1 MSAPQPPNPYNQPG
15 GWPPQQPQQPYG
27 QQPYGAPQ
35 QPYGAPQQ
43 PYGQQPYG
51 APQQPYGQQYPQQ
64 YGQPPGRPPYGPQ
77 PPRNGGNKTLP
88 LLLGGGAVLVIVLV
102 VGAFLLF
109 SGSDGGIGG
118 SSKSPREVAEA
129 WVNGTGDKKNLVCK
143 ADLAKLDSAK
153 TTATMPTNTKMPNID
168 SKSTLKSVDVPSGAN
183 SGSFTTEISVK
194 VLGKTSSQT
203 FTYKLVQESG
213 DWKVCGITEAL
224 LK

>member
-15 GWPPQQPQQPYG
+15 GWQ
-27 QQPYGAPQ
+27 PQ

-43 PYGQQPYG
+43 PYGGQQPYG
-51 APQQPYGQQYPQQ
+51 APQPYGPAGQQYPQ
-64 YGQPPGRPPYGPQ
+64 YGQPPPGQPPYGQQFPQ

-88 LLLGGGAVLVIVLV
+88 LLLGGGALILILIV
-102 VGAFLLF
+102 VGAFVLF
-109 SGSDGGIGG
+109 SGEDGGIGG

-143 ADLAKLDSAK
+143 SDLAKLDSVK
-153 TTATMPTNTKMPNID
+153 TTGTVPTNVPKVD
-168 SKSTLKSVDVPSGAN
+168 AKSTLKSVDVASGAS
-183 SGSFTTEISVK
+183 SGTFTTEISVK
-194 VLGKTSSQT
+194 VAGKTTAQT

-213 DWKVCGITEAL
+213 DWKVCGLTEAL

>member
-15 GWPPQQPQQPYG
+15 GWQPQQPYG
-27 QQPYGAPQ
+27 AQQPYGGQQPYGQQQPYGAPQ
-35 QPYGAPQQ
+35 QPYGPAGQQPPQYGAPGQQ
-43 PYGQQPYG
+43 PYGQQF
-51 APQQPYGQQYPQQ
+51 
-64 YGQPPGRPPYGPQ
+64 PQ

-88 LLLGGGAVLVIVLV
+88 LLLGGGAVLVIVII
-102 VGAFLLF
+102 VGAFFLF
-109 SGSDGGIGG
+109 SGEDGGIGG

-143 ADLAKLDSAK
+143 SDLAKIDSVK
-153 TTATMPTNTKMPNID
+153 TTGTVPTNVPKVD
-168 SKSTLKSVDVPSGAN
+168 AKSTLKSVDVPSGAS

-194 VLGKTSSQT
+194 IAGKTNTQS

-213 DWKVCGITEAL
+213 DWKVCGLTEAL